1 MNYRQ
6 VEAVL
11 SDLLIKCEEQGVAL
25 PVDALDA
32 IDAVLEALQSEFKH
46 ELGRSHMDA
55 VMEHLVGRFGLEP
68 GHVKLPAVDADA
80 PQRKRHAVPS
90 PRNTMK
96 TKKSKTRATGKDASS
111 NQELQQGRSISPK
124 ARQKKAKH
132 KLLQEIEEKSA
143 SRKENQPLV
152 DQLVQLGEYEMRSGH
167 TQRGVARLRAAKEVR
182 NADEVIKSGAQARK
196 LDRIGPSAAAK
207 VDAILNAGI
216 NEALREY
223 KA

>member
-55 VMEHLVGRFGLEP
+55 VMERLVGRFGLKQ
-68 GHVKLPAVDADA
+68 GHVKLPAVDADT
-80 PQRKRHAVPS
+80 PQRKRRAVPS
-90 PRNTMK
+90 PRNTTE
-96 TKKSKTRATGKDASS
+96 TKKSKTRVTGEDASS

-124 ARQKKAKH
+124 ARRKKTKH

-223 KA
+223 KD